1 MTRQG
6 QRKADGT
13 RGQGSLTITRV
24 TAEDVMTSPAV
35 TVSPD
40 QMLSDAIALMGRQH
54 INSLVVVENNTI
66 SGIIKRDDII
76 KEVAK

>member
-1 MTRQG
+1 M
-6 QRKADGT
+6 
-13 RGQGSLTITRV
+13 
-24 TAEDVMTSPAV
+24 MSPAV

-40 QMLSDAIALMGRQH
+40 QTLSDAIALMGRQH